1 MRPEG
6 AAEAERPGVSAVIA
20 TRNRR
25 EALEIV
31 LDRLAEL
38 PVDEVL
44 VVDNGSEDD
53 TVERVQARGGKVRV
67 LPQGANLGLAGRN
80 LAAREARHEL
90 LLVLDDDAY
99 PLPGAVDT
107 LAERFERDPRLGA
120 AGGLVRDI
128 DPSGRVL
135 RSTELGTFDWWLRAG
150 RNGETPPEGLPA
162 FFFPEGAA
170 MLRRRAYIEVGG
182 YFEPYFHLVEGIDL
196 TTRLLAA
203 GWDVRYVPEAQFD
216 HMKAQSGR
224 ASDRSLYLR
233 IRNHLWYLWLHFP
246 APVAA
251 ARTVGYLGFD
261 LVDAIYQRHPGAW
274 ARAVRDAWTQ
284 RAAVRGERRP
294 VPRDVRRRAEL
305 NRGRTH
311 VRLLAG
317 QLRRRLRG

>member
-53 TVERVQARGGKVRV
+53 TLERLSTREGNVRV
-67 LPQGANLGLAGRN
+67 FAQETNRGLAGRN
-80 LAAREARHEL
+80 FAAREARNDL

-99 PLPGAVDT
+99 PLPGAIET
-107 LAERFERDPRLGA
+107 LIERFEQNARLA
-120 AGGLVRDI
+120 AGGGLVRDI
-128 DPSGRVL
+128 DANGRVL

-150 RNGETPPEGLPA
+150 MEGDAPPEGFPA

-170 MLRRRAYIEVGG
+170 MVRRSAYLEVGG
-182 YFEPYFHLVEGIDL
+182 YFEPYFHTVEGIDL

-203 GWDVRYVPEAQFD
+203 GWDVRYFPDARFD
-216 HMKAQSGR
+216 HMKAQWRPRERPRALPSHSEQSLVPLAALPRAGRGTADARLPGVRPGGRDLPTAPGRVGPGR
-224 ASDRSLYLR
+224 A
-233 IRNHLWYLWLHFP
+233 
-246 APVAA
+246 
-251 ARTVGYLGFD
+251 
-261 LVDAIYQRHPGAW
+261 
-274 ARAVRDAWTQ
+274 
-284 RAAVRGERRP
+284 
-294 VPRDVRRRAEL
+294 
-305 NRGRTH
+305 
-311 VRLLAG
+311 
-317 QLRRRLRG
+317 

>member
-53 TVERVQARGGKVRV
+53 TVERLSTREGNVRV
-67 LPQGANLGLAGRN
+67 LAQETNRGLAGRN
-80 LAAREARHEL
+80 LAVREARNEL

-99 PLPGAVDT
+99 PQPGAIET
-107 LAERFERDPRLGA
+107 LIERFEQNARLA
-120 AGGLVRDI
+120 AGGGLVRDI
-128 DPSGRVL
+128 DANGRVL

-150 RNGETPPEGLPA
+150 TEGDAPPEGFPA

-170 MLRRRAYIEVGG
+170 MVRRSAYLEVGG
-182 YFEPYFHLVEGIDL
+182 YFEPYFHTVEGIDL

-203 GWDVRYVPEAQFD
+203 GWDVRYFPDARFD
-216 HMKAQSGR
+216 HMKAHGGR
-224 ASDRSLYLR
+224 ASDRALYLR
-233 IRNHLWYLWLHFP
+233 IRNNIWYLWLHFP
-246 APVAA
+246 ARVAA
-251 ARTVGYLGFD
+251 PRTLGYLAFD
-261 LVDAIYQRHPGAW
+261 LVDATYQRQPGAW
-274 ARAVRDAWTQ
+274 ARAVRDAW
-284 RAAVRGERRP
+284 RRREVMRDERRP
-294 VPRDVRRRAEL
+294 LPADVRRRAEL
-305 NRGRTH
+305 NRGRMH
-311 VRLLAG
+311 ARLLLG
-317 QLRRRLRG
+317 QLRRRL